1 MKTFRRLYGD
11 SPWQLVVL
19 LASFVV
25 SGYAAS
31 RVVGTPDAVRI
42 AVWFLG
48 AAIVFDLVLSP
59 LLALADRGLTALHG
73 RRRPGDR
80 RVSPVNYVRVPVLYS
95 GLLLLIFTPVIFQR
109 SEPPYFD
116 ASGLTQNP
124 YLDRWL
130 AITAVLF
137 GVALLT
143 YAVAVLRAGRRA
155 G

>member
-1 MKTFRRLYGD
+1 MRTFRRLYGER
-11 SPWQLVVL
+11 PLHLVVL

-31 RVVGTPDAVRI
+31 RVIGTPEALRI
-42 AVWFLG
+42 AAWFLG

-59 LLALADRGLTALHG
+59 LLALLDRGLTAL
-73 RRRPGDR
+73 RRRRKLGGS
-80 RVSPVNYVRVPVLYS
+80 RVSPVNYVRVPVLFS
-95 GLLLLIFTPVIFQR
+95 GLLLLIFAPVIFQR

-137 GVALLT
+137 GTALLS
-143 YAVAVLRAGRRA
+143 YVVAVVRAGRRA
-155 G
+155 D